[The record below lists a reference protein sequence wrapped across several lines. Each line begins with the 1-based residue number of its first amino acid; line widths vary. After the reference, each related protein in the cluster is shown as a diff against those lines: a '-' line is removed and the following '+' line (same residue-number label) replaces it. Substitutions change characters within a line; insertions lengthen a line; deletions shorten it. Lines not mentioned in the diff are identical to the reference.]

1 MAARYWPGLRH
12 AAWSVCLAL
21 AVVLLSGCAS
31 IRSDFQATPS
41 TAFDRPAETALG
53 RAHAAPQA
61 EAPGLS
67 GFRLLNNGVS
77 ALMTRAALAD
87 LAERAIDV
95 QYYIFD
101 ADEVGSFLLD
111 RILAAADRG
120 VRVRMILDDYLIGF
134 DEATLARIDA
144 HPNVELRIF
153 NPYRDRARW
162 SRQLQML
169 FNLDSL
175 GRRMHNKIFVVD
187 GQAGVM
193 GGRNISNHYF
203 EGEGDANFRDIDL
216 LVAGPAA
223 LEAGRIFD
231 AFWNSPIVVPV
242 AAFGHVDAAAG
253 EAELAAIRDRGRGG
267 SGPSVEY
274 SQRKAEYVRRILG
287 AEGMLW
293 ARGQA
298 IGEPP
303 VRQAA
308 EAAKPSSEVARA
320 MAIARQNSTREVV
333 YEAAYFVPGTRG
345 VEVLTALTARGV
357 RVRVLTNSL
366 AATDVIAVHAGYAPY
381 REALVAGGVE
391 LHEYRPDADRPTPA
405 GGHRV
410 RLGRSESALHAK
422 IAIYDRKLV
431 WVGSANFDPRSRRL
445 NTEAGLLIESPP
457 LAERLLAGI
466 VKDFSPQHSWRL
478 TLEGGDNPS
487 RRLVWNGERDGKPV
501 RLEHEPDAGFW
512 RSLGVAL
519 YSLLPGLED
528 LL

>member
-1 MAARYWPGLRH
+1 MAVRPLSRLLQH
-12 AAWSVCLAL
+12 AAKIGLPLGLILLA
-21 AVVLLSGCAS
+21 GCAS
-31 IRSDFQATPS
+31 IRDDYQATPG
-41 TAFDRPAETALG
+41 TAFERPAETTLG
-53 RAHAAPQA
+53 KAYIAKQA
-61 EAPGLS
+61 EAPGKS

-111 RILAAADRG
+111 RLLAAADRG

-134 DEATLARIDA
+134 DEPTLARIGA

-162 SRQLQML
+162 SRHLQML
-169 FNLDSL
+169 FNLDRL

-203 EGEGDANFRDIDL
+203 EGEGESNFRDIDL
-216 LVAGPAA
+216 LMSGPVAK
-223 LEAGRIFD
+223 EAGHIFD

-242 AAFGHVDAAAG
+242 AAFGAAPAAGDAA
-253 EAELAAIRDRGRGG
+253 LAAIRNRGA
-267 SGPSVEY
+267 SGNGPPREY
-274 SQRKAEYVRRILG
+274 LERKQEYVHRILSG
-287 AEGMLW
+287 DSMTW
-293 ARGQA
+293 ASGRA

-308 EAAKPSSEVARA
+308 DAAKPSSEVARA
-320 MAIARQNSTREVV
+320 MAIARQECSQEVV
-333 YEAAYFVPGTRG
+333 YEAAYFVPGMRG
-345 VEVLTALTARGV
+345 VEVLAALAARGV

-381 REALVAGGVE
+381 REALIAGGVE
-391 LHEYRPDADRPTPA
+391 LYEYRPDADRPTPA
-405 GGHRV
+405 SGHRV
-410 RLGRSESALHAK
+410 RIGRSESALHAK

-445 NTEAGLLIESPP
+445 NTEAGLLIESPL
-457 LAERLLAGI
+457 LAERLLTGI
-466 VKDFSPQHSWRL
+466 ERDFSPVHSWRL
-478 TLEGGDNPS
+478 TLEAEGDSP
-487 RRLVWNGERDGKPV
+487 RQLTWAGERDGKPL
-501 RLEHEPDAGFW
+501 RLRSEPDAGFW
-512 RSLGVAL
+512 RSLRVGL
-519 YSLLPGLED
+519 YSLIPGLED

>member
-1 MAARYWPGLRH
+1 MAASLLVLLGKH
-12 AAWSVCLAL
+12 AERLAL
-21 AVVLLSGCAS
+21 ALVVVLLSGCAT
-31 IRSDFQATPS
+31 IRSDYQATAS
-41 TAFDRPAETALG
+41 TAFERPAETTLG
-53 RAHAAPQA
+53 RAYVAPQA
-61 EAPGLS
+61 ETPGLS

-77 ALMTRAALAD
+77 ALMTRAAMAD

-101 ADEVGSFLLD
+101 PDDVGSFFLD

-134 DEATLARIDA
+134 DEATLARINA

-162 SRQLQML
+162 SRHFQML

-175 GRRMHNKIFVVD
+175 GRRMHNKIYVVD
-187 GQAGVM
+187 GQAAVM

-203 EGEGDANFRDIDL
+203 EGEGEANFRDIDL
-216 LVAGPAA
+216 LVSGPAA

-242 AAFGHVDAAAG
+242 AAFGHSDPAAGDAA
-253 EAELAAIRDRGRGG
+253 LAAIRDRGRNGE
-267 SGPSVEY
+267 GPPKEY
-274 SQRKAEYVRRILG
+274 LQRKPEYVRRILG

-293 ARGQA
+293 AKGQA

-303 VRQAA
+303 VRQAVD
-308 EAAKPSSEVARA
+308 AAKPSSEVARA
-320 MAIARQNSTREVV
+320 MAIARQNSTREVI
-333 YEAAYFVPGTRG
+333 YEAAYFVPGDRG
-345 VEVLTALTARGV
+345 VEVLTALAARGV
-357 RVRVLTNSL
+357 GVRVLTNSL
-366 AATDVIAVHAGYAPY
+366 AATDVVAVHAGYAPY
-381 REALVAGGVE
+381 REALVSGGVD
-391 LHEYRPDADRPTPA
+391 LYEYRPDADRPTPA

-466 VKDFSPQHSWRL
+466 ARDFSPQHSWRL
-478 TLEGGDNPS
+478 TLEASGDSP
-487 RRLVWNGERDGKPV
+487 RRLVWSGERDGKPV

-512 RSLGVAL
+512 RSLSVVF
-519 YSLLPGLED
+519 YSLIPGLED

>member
-1 MAARYWPGLRH
+1 MAAKLWRGLRQP
-12 AAWSVCLAL
+12 AWSICLAL
-21 AVVLLSGCAS
+21 AFALLSGCAT
-31 IRSDFQATPS
+31 IRGDYQATPS
-41 TAFDRPAETALG
+41 TAFDRPAETTLG
-53 RAHAAPQA
+53 RAYAEPQSAAP
-61 EAPGLS
+61 GMS

-101 ADEVGSFLLD
+101 ADDVGSFLLD

-134 DEATLARIDA
+134 DEATLARINV

-162 SRQLQML
+162 SRHIQML
-169 FNLDSL
+169 FNLDRL

-203 EGEGDANFRDIDL
+203 EGEGEANFRDIDL

-223 LEAGRIFD
+223 LEAGRLFD
-231 AFWNSPIVVPV
+231 AFWNNPIVVPV
-242 AAFGHVDAAAG
+242 AAFGPGDPAAG
-253 EAELAAIRDRGRGG
+253 DEELAAIRDRGRHG
-267 SGPSVEY
+267 SGPPAEY
-274 SQRKAEYVRRILG
+274 AQRKPEYVRRILG

-303 VRQAA
+303 VRQAGD
-308 EAAKPSSEVARA
+308 AAKPSSEIARA
-320 MAIARQNSTREVV
+320 MAIARQNSSREVV
-333 YEAAYFVPGTRG
+333 YEAAYFVPGDRG
-345 VEVLTALTARGV
+345 VEVLTAMAARGV

-391 LHEYRPDADRPTPA
+391 LHEYRPDADRPAPA
-405 GGHRV
+405 GGHRI

-466 VKDFSPQHSWRL
+466 ARDFSPQHSWRL
-478 TLEGGDNPS
+478 TLESNGGAP
-487 RRLVWNGERDGKPV
+487 RRLVWSGERDGQAV
-501 RLEHEPDAGFW
+501 RLEQEPDAGFW
-512 RSLGVAL
+512 RSLGVML
-519 YSLLPGLED
+519 YSLIPGLED